1 MEEIATLRTSQ
12 NALQVALT
20 KIESNIRNYLR
31 LPPVDLDPV
40 CLKKQS
46 EILQTTSTSFIAV
59 QEKLVD
65 NLDGDEKVTEQELLD
80 RHHEEYGS
88 KKNRLQGLL
97 HLYEANEIAEYIK
110 ELIDQL
116 KASGRDKA
124 KTWGTTL
131 QDLNEETKR
140 LTRLLTK
147 PVAKTN
153 AELKAKLRE
162 YSEEIRSLKL
172 IEMKATEP
180 SVVATTSTSTS
191 SSTLSSSVRRV
202 KLPELKLTPFNG
214 NPLDWPSFWEEFS
227 SAVHDIPELPESSKL
242 SYLRSAL
249 KDETA
254 IKIASPS
261 TGYTATYGFV
271 VEKLK
276 KQYERKP
283 LIHRKHMQSL
293 ASLDKFSSSTYKGL
307 LDMRIEIDKHIAGLK
322 RLGQFDIE
330 HLLASL
336 LINQFEPKLLDRW
349 QTYSSEHSKDLIIT
363 DHGHHS

>member
-1 MEEIATLRTSQ
+1 MEEVTTLRKSQ
-12 NALQVALT
+12 SALQVTLT
-20 KIESNIRNYLR
+20 KIESNIQNYLH
-31 LPPVDLDPV
+31 LPPVDLDAV
-40 CLKKQS
+40 CLKKQL
-46 EILQTTSTSFIAV
+46 EILQTTSTSLIDV
-59 QEKLVD
+59 QEKLI
-65 NLDGDEKVTEQELLD
+65 NKLDGDEKEPEQEILD

-97 HLYEANEIAEYIK
+97 HLYEANKIADYIK

-131 QDLNEETKR
+131 QDLNEEIKR
-140 LTRLLTK
+140 LMRLLTK

-153 AELKAKLRE
+153 SELKTKLRD

-172 IEMKATEP
+172 IEMDAMKP
-180 SVVATTSTSTS
+180 SIDSASPTPS
-191 SSTLSSSVRRV
+191 SSSSLSVRRV

-227 SAVHDIPELPESSKL
+227 SAVHNVPELPESSKP

-271 VEKLK
+271 VDKLK

-293 ASLDKFSSSTYKGL
+293 ASLDTFSSSTYKGL

-322 RLGQFDIE
+322 RLEQLDIE

-336 LINQFEPKLLDRW
+336 ILINSNPNF
-349 QTYSSEHSKDLIIT
+349 
-363 DHGHHS
+363 

>member
-1 MEEIATLRTSQ
+1 MEELTTLCKSQ
-12 NALQVALT
+12 SALQVTLT
-20 KIESNIRNYLR
+20 KIESNIQNYLH
-31 LPPVDLDPV
+31 LPPVDLDAV
-40 CLKKQS
+40 CLKKQL
-46 EILQTTSTSFIAV
+46 EILQTTNTSLIDV
-59 QEKLVD
+59 QEKLI
-65 NLDGDEKVTEQELLD
+65 NKLDGDEKEPEQEVLD
-80 RHHEEYGS
+80 RHHEEYGF

-97 HLYEANEIAEYIK
+97 HLYEANEIADYIK
-110 ELIDQL
+110 ELIDEL

-131 QDLNEETKR
+131 QDLNEEIKR

-153 AELKAKLRE
+153 SELKTKLRD

-172 IEMKATEP
+172 IEMDAMKP
-180 SVVATTSTSTS
+180 SIDSASPTPS
-191 SSTLSSSVRRV
+191 SSSSLSVRRV

-227 SAVHDIPELPESSKL
+227 SAVHNVTELPESSKL

-271 VEKLK
+271 VDKLK
-276 KQYERKP
+276 KQYECKP

-293 ASLDKFSSSTYKGL
+293 ASLDTFSSSTYKGL

-322 RLGQFDIE
+322 RLEQLDIE

-336 LINQFEPKLLDRW
+336 TSIRT
-349 QTYSSEHSKDLIIT
+349 QTSRSLANLFQ
-363 DHGHHS
+363 

>member
-1 MEEIATLRTSQ
+1 MEELTALRKSQ
-12 NALQVALT
+12 SALQVTLT
-20 KIESNIRNYLR
+20 KIESNIHNYLH
-31 LPPVDLDPV
+31 LPPVDLDAV
-40 CLKKQS
+40 CLKKQL
-46 EILQTTSTSFIAV
+46 EILQTTSTSLIDV
-59 QEKLVD
+59 QEKLI
-65 NLDGDEKVTEQELLD
+65 NKLDGDEKEPEQEILD

-97 HLYEANEIAEYIK
+97 HLYEANEIADYIK

-131 QDLNEETKR
+131 QDLNEEIKR

-153 AELKAKLRE
+153 SELKTKLRD

-172 IEMKATEP
+172 IEMDAMKP
-180 SVVATTSTSTS
+180 SVDSASPTPS
-191 SSTLSSSVRRV
+191 SSSSLSVRRV
-202 KLPELKLTPFNG
+202 KLPELKLTPFNR

-227 SAVHDIPELPESSKL
+227 SAVHNVPELPESSKL

-254 IKIASPS
+254 IKIAS
-261 TGYTATYGFV
+261 ATYGFV
-271 VEKLK
+271 VDKLT

-283 LIHRKHMQSL
+283 LVHRKHMQSL
-293 ASLDKFSSSTYKGL
+293 ASLDTFSSSTYKGL

-322 RLGQFDIE
+322 RLEQLDIE
-330 HLLASL
+330 HLLA
-336 LINQFEPKLLDRW
+336 INSNPNF
-349 QTYSSEHSKDLIIT
+349 
-363 DHGHHS
+363 